1 MNITLTSC
9 MLTTE
14 SRIVNIWLCLI
25 YFSFSMYDFNFYYL
39 YYSFFVEPLA
49 YKLQDIMTFE
59 LYELKRVFPKYKPLS
74 LNY

>member
-1 MNITLTSC
+1 
-9 MLTTE
+9 
-14 SRIVNIWLCLI
+14 
-25 YFSFSMYDFNFYYL
+25 MYDFNFYYL